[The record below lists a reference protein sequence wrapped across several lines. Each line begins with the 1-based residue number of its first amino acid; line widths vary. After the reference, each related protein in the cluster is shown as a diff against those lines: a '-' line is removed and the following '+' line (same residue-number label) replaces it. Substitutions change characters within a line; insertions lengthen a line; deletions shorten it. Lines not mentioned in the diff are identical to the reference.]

1 MHSIRVAQLTL
12 IIKHE
17 NHNNK
22 TCPSHHCVYTEEAR
36 KLDNTLVLSENQT
49 SCEKMN
55 ADFKAW
61 VNKDGSQ
68 EMAAMITQRH

>member
-1 MHSIRVAQLTL
+1 
-12 IIKHE
+12 
-17 NHNNK
+17 
-22 TCPSHHCVYTEEAR
+22 
-36 KLDNTLVLSENQT
+36 LVLSENQT

-68 EMAAMITQRH
+68 EMAAIITQRH